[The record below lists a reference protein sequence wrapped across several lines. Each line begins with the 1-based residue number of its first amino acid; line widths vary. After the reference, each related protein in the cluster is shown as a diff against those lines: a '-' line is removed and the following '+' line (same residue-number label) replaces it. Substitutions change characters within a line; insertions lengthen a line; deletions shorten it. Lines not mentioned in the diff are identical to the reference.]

1 MRIDNKFNIGDHVY
15 VITDKEQDL
24 GVVTA
29 IMLTQNDIIYLVSR
43 DNSID
48 RFYDFELS
56 LDENKLMKL

>member
-24 GVVTA
+24 GVITA